1 MSGSELGSSGLS
13 DPCGEGMF
21 STSMGRPGHLS
32 RKTAE
37 PEEGGGKAPE
47 GSGRVRKAMGDGWTR
62 DRAPAGPVCPS
73 HWTL

>member
-13 DPCGEGMF
+13 DPCREGMF

-32 RKTAE
+32 RKMAE
-37 PEEGGGKAPE
+37 HEEDGEKLQKRAAK
-47 GSGRVRKAMGDGWTR
+47 SGRPWVTAGRGTGHQL
-62 DRAPAGPVCPS
+62 GPVCPS